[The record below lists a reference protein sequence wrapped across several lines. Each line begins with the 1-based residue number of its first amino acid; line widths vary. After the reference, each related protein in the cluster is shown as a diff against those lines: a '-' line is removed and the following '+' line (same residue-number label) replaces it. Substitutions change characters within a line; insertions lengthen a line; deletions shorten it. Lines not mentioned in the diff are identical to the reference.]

1 MYRAPIHRLLV
12 LTTLVVAL
20 EACGPRAPSASSS
33 PWSGALE
40 QIRSAVVAAGGYSPE
55 RVEVTASPTLL
66 RIAIGDASLAQ
77 ADQLARENAA
87 GAIVSAAETVLPQ
100 QEVFR
105 SIQVIS
111 VARKP
116 TPAPNATGRR
126 WLASV
131 FTMLAVIAAST
142 RMHSSPSRN
151 TRMPMSNIATVG
163 LTFARVGS
171 GEPPVVSP
179 CQVMAPSTPRA
190 ATRRRIL

>member
-111 VARKP
+111 VAIMHPGTAAETHTEDVLEFRK
-116 TPAPNATGRR
+116 G
-126 WLASV
+126 
-131 FTMLAVIAAST
+131 
-142 RMHSSPSRN
+142 PSKR
-151 TRMPMSNIATVG
+151 
-163 LTFARVGS
+163 FAHHI
-171 GEPPVVSP
+171 
-179 CQVMAPSTPRA
+179 T
-190 ATRRRIL
+190 